1 MTYCILSQTVEDLHI
16 VLEKRDQEVHN
27 GLYHAKKVRM
37 SISSIG
43 HRNILYMSSVIL
55 WLTELCEVKRF
66 LLPISCR
73 RRWTA

>member
-1 MTYCILSQTVEDLHI
+1 MTYCILSQTVEDLH
-16 VLEKRDQEVHN
+16 LALDKRDQEVHN
-27 GLYHAKKVRM
+27 GLYQAKKVRM

-66 LLPISCR
+66 LFP
-73 RRWTA
+73 